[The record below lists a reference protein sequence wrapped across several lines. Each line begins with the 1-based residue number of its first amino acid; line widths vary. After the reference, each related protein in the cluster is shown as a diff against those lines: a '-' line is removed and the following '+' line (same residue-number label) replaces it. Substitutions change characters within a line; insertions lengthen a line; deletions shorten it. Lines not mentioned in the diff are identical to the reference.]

1 MSTQTNNLG
10 VPITTDSGSVA
21 TPYGFGAGEVA
32 TTGPLQPGVKTISS
46 VIPNGFKCPKL
57 QNANLISNF
66 NGNESKNVVGTIT
79 NLGADDETNYTATVD
94 LPTGLNVK
102 VIPDKLQ
109 FTKISKKLSYQ
120 VSFISTSATTSPN
133 QNMFGSIAW
142 TNDKYRVQTPF
153 VVRS

>member
-1 MSTQTNNLG
+1 MK
-10 VPITTDSGSVA
+10 A
-21 TPYGFGAGEVA
+21 KMY
-32 TTGPLQPGVKTISS
+32 
-46 VIPNGFKCPKL
+46 
-57 QNANLISNF
+57 
-66 NGNESKNVVGTIT
+66 VGTIT

-153 VVRS
+153 VVRSK